1 MDFCFQFFVG
11 LSRKNPNH
19 AWLVFF
25 HKLMLV
31 GFFFSEYPTEKEL
44 FESLNN
50 GTQDKVWLLNCL
62 SKLDTDPD
70 STVIVREAKTD
81 VKIGADIKVPRKINK
96 DEQLYKTCYANWF
109 NETGQTSENMMDKI
123 KASC

>member
-1 MDFCFQFFVG
+1 M
-11 LSRKNPNH
+11 
-19 AWLVFF
+19 
-25 HKLMLV
+25 
-31 GFFFSEYPTEKEL
+31 

-81 VKIGADIKVPRKINK
+81 VKIGADIKVPRKIIK
-96 DEQLYKTCYANWF
+96 DEELYKTCYANWF
-109 NETGQTSENMMDKI
+109 NETGQTSENMMDEI

>member
-1 MDFCFQFFVG
+1 M
-11 LSRKNPNH
+11 
-19 AWLVFF
+19 
-25 HKLMLV
+25 
-31 GFFFSEYPTEKEL
+31 

-81 VKIGADIKVPRKINK
+81 VKIGADIKVPPKINK
-96 DEQLYKTCYANWF
+96 DEELYKTCYANWF